1 MEGRKHWNARVP
13 TACICVWHSFF
24 WGMGCVNLWKFPAF
38 TLSPLPPKIVL
49 ALHSVSRPPLHS
61 EGTNSWVLRSRNW
74 RPGDREPERWKERER
89 VERQEA
95 QGLVMEDFSRQ
106 FRGGRWK
113 QLWGMKEVDERRKG
127 ISLSAMIS
135 GCQSVVWGRLQVFE
149 KCRK

>member
-1 MEGRKHWNARVP
+1 MPESLQHVFVYDIA
-13 TACICVWHSFF
+13 F
-24 WGMGCVNLWKFPAF
+24 WGGWDGWTYEN
-38 TLSPLPPKIVL
+38 SQPLLFLPCHLEIVL

-61 EGTNSWVLRSRNW
+61 EGTNSWVLRGRNW

-95 QGLVMEDFSRQ
+95 QGLVMGDFSRQ

-127 ISLSAMIS
+127 ISLSAMTS

-149 KCRK
+149 KCRR